1 MRQRRILPE
10 PAGQRYALEP
20 VAATNPIHIVMT
32 RMPREQLAALLGRP
46 FIDYVKFVADVE
58 RRILAVGGE
67 LHVDGEAE
75 LLERG
80 SAQSALWGGNYFPGR
95 GPAECLQYTSMVNL
109 RPSQGNPTMELRDPA
124 LRTRVRDLVFELLGR
139 GESLS

>member
-1 MRQRRILPE
+1 MRLRRILPE
-10 PAGQRYALEP
+10 LATRRYAQESM
-20 VAATNPIHIVMT
+20 AATNPIHIIKT

-46 FIDYVKFVADVE
+46 FADFVKFVVDLD

-95 GPAECLQYTSMVNL
+95 GPTECIQYTSMVNL
-109 RPSQGNPTMELRDPA
+109 RPSQGNSTMELHDPA
-124 LRTRVRDLVFELLGR
+124 LRERMRAIVFELLGE
-139 GESLS
+139 GESAQ